1 MSITPGTSP
10 IKQRVA
16 RSSGFTLVELLV
28 VMFVAVGVLLAVGAG
43 CFRRDPWRNRKIR
56 ETQVTINI
64 IDKAISMYH
73 SQHKKYPDKESMPS
87 QLIGLMF
94 ETDGK
99 EVDDHHPGPG
109 YRLEPRGTV
118 YGPWNGVDRLPRTGD
133 YDGKDRVFFLDAF
146 GQAIWYCPFI
156 DSADPA
162 KAGYVDAEF
171 DNEDAEAGVTI
182 ADIAAYATDASGKSY
197 RRDYILM
204 SPSANGKWGLFSNTK
219 KNITPTD
226 DITNFIMD

>member
-1 MSITPGTSP
+1 
-10 IKQRVA
+10 
-16 RSSGFTLVELLV
+16 
-28 VMFVAVGVLLAVGAG
+28 MFVAVGVLLAVGAG
-43 CFRRDPWRNRKIR
+43 CFRIDSGRGRKIR
-56 ETQVTINI
+56 ETQVAINV
-64 IDKAISMYH
+64 IDNAIRMYH
-73 SQHKKYPDKESMPS
+73 SMHGKYPDKESMPS

-99 EVDDHHPGPG
+99 EVDDYQPGPG

-118 YGPWNGVDRLPRTGD
+118 YGPWNGVDKLKRTGD
-133 YDGKDRVFFLDAF
+133 YDGKNRVFFLDGF
-146 GQAIWYCPFI
+146 GQPIWYCPFN

-171 DNEDAEAGVTI
+171 DNMDAEAGVTI
-182 ADIAAYATDASGKSY
+182 ADIAAYATDASGKFY

-219 KNITPTD
+219 KKNITPTD